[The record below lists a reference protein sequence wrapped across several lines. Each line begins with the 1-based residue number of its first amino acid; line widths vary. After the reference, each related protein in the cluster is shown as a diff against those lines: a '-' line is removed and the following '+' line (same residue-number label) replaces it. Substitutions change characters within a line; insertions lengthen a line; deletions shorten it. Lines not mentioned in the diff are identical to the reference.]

1 MEWKQ
6 IKTEIGELEDKY
18 RAAGYEVDYR
28 RSPQGK
34 NPKKQFCRLWV
45 KEKDDEFT
53 SLIKGPTVAVHKERE
68 VGY

>member
-6 IKTEIGELEDKY
+6 LKIELVAFADKF

-28 RSPQGK
+28 TSPQGK

-45 KEKDDEFT
+45 KEKDD
-53 SLIKGPTVAVHKERE
+53 KEKE
-68 VGY
+68 E